1 MCFLPND
8 VYLFVL
14 KYVFIWLH
22 RFLVLGCGISS
33 LWHIGSLVAACG
45 IQVPEQWS
53 DPGPMHW
60 EYRVLAAGPPWK
72 PPAFASTSNIS
83 VFNSIMGLDRRALM
97 YYFLIWSWIILQG
110 GQSIFCVLQMRNWGP
125 EEPAQEHSIGRHQDS
140 NPGSWL
146 QPPAL
151 VQLLLGRTHPLC
163 RKSHEARGSCLAVDS
178 VELCGRFS

>member
-1 MCFLPND
+1 MLQVKREIMCFLPND
-8 VYLFVL
+8 FYLFVL

-53 DPGPMHW
+53 DPGPLHW

-125 EEPAQEHSIGRHQDS
+125 YIACLRPKDECGSQVQMRILSLHLDKDPGLFYVRIKLIGFNS
-140 NPGSWL
+140 
-146 QPPAL
+146 
-151 VQLLLGRTHPLC
+151 LLLQ
-163 RKSHEARGSCLAVDS
+163 
-178 VELCGRFS
+178 